1 MTDTKKDKAAR
12 DALQAKM
19 YRWLRNRAWGCDIPR
34 GFPRVVEDDRTVL
47 AESALDQAV
56 IKAMK
61 YRFRRK
67 K

>member
-1 MTDTKKDKAAR
+1 MTDTKKDRAAR

-19 YRWLRNRAWGCDIPR
+19 YRWLRNRAWGCDIPP
-34 GFPRVVEDDRTVL
+34 GYPRVVEDGCIL
-47 AESALDQAV
+47 AESALDQAM